1 MRKLACCLNGT
12 KSSVHRHLRAQK
24 QRNQHPESFFWETEA
39 GSAWLR
45 LLVFA
50 VLYLFGLECGVGAR
64 KLSRFFKLI
73 RIHHHVGVS
82 ETALRTQMQQMELLL
97 PQFQAACEQQVNQQK
112 RKVVVAMDETFFG
125 DFLILVL
132 MDLSSGYLLL
142 EDISD
147 DRRFESW
154 HAKTSPRLEAL
165 GIEVSHAIS
174 DRAKALIKLAVT
186 GFECDSGADLFHAQ
200 QDLSRWLGIKLT
212 RHTATV
218 EKQLNVAQAAEENA
232 LETKTTTTMTERQAL
247 KEQSI
252 TARKNYDQARQV
264 QTEYHENL
272 QGISDDLHPFSL
284 FDNSPNDAEKVTAG
298 LEARA
303 KAIEQLADQ
312 QGISDHKDVMKKF
325 RNQLQPLAV
334 SVNFWWHW
342 VNETLQGLAVD
353 KGMEDWLTTTLLPVV
368 YWHRHLHHT
377 QNRQS
382 REKYRKAWTHASH
395 TLEAHPFSAT
405 LSDSEIQRWL
415 SWAEW
420 MVRQF
425 HRSSSAV
432 EGRNGSLSQLYH
444 NGRGLTPQRLSALT
458 VIHNYGLQHED
469 GTTAARRLFGTE
481 HPELF
486 SWVLEQ
492 MGELPLARR
501 SRKPA
506 IPNPLKLLNVPA

>member
-50 VLYLFGLECGVGAR
+50 VLYLF
-64 KLSRFFKLI
+64 
-73 RIHHHVGVS
+73 
-82 ETALRTQMQQMELLL
+82 
-97 PQFQAACEQQVNQQK
+97 
-112 RKVVVAMDETFFG
+112 
-125 DFLILVL
+125 
-132 MDLSSGYLLL
+132 DLSSGYLLL

-200 QDLSRWLGIKLT
+200 QDLSRWLGIKLA

-218 EKQLNVAQAAEENA
+218 EKHLNVAQAAEENA

-303 KAIEQLADQ
+303 KAIEQLAD
-312 QGISDHKDVMKKF
+312 F
-325 RNQLQPLAV
+325 
-334 SVNFWWHW
+334 
-342 VNETLQGLAVD
+342 
-353 KGMEDWLTTTLLPVV
+353 
-368 YWHRHLHHT
+368 HT
-377 QNRQS
+377 Q
-382 REKYRKAWTHASH
+382 K
-395 TLEAHPFSAT
+395 
-405 LSDSEIQRWL
+405 
-415 SWAEW
+415 
-420 MVRQF
+420 
-425 HRSSSAV
+425 
-432 EGRNGSLSQLYH
+432 
-444 NGRGLTPQRLSALT
+444 
-458 VIHNYGLQHED
+458 
-469 GTTAARRLFGTE
+469 
-481 HPELF
+481 
-486 SWVLEQ
+486 
-492 MGELPLARR
+492 
-501 SRKPA
+501 
-506 IPNPLKLLNVPA
+506 

>member
-50 VLYLFGLECGVGAR
+50 VLYLF
-64 KLSRFFKLI
+64 
-73 RIHHHVGVS
+73 
-82 ETALRTQMQQMELLL
+82 
-97 PQFQAACEQQVNQQK
+97 
-112 RKVVVAMDETFFG
+112 
-125 DFLILVL
+125 
-132 MDLSSGYLLL
+132 DLSSGYLLL

-174 DRAKALIKLAVT
+174 DRAKALIKLAVM

-200 QDLSRWLGIKLT
+200 QDLSRWLGIKLA
-212 RHTATV
+212 RHTATI
-218 EKQLNVAQAAEENA
+218 EKQVNVAQAAEENA
-232 LETKTTTTMTERQAL
+232 LETKTTTMTERQAL

-325 RNQLQPLAV
+325 RNPLQPLAV

-506 IPNPLKLLNVPA
+506 IPNPLKLLNVQA

>member
-50 VLYLFGLECGVGAR
+50 VLYLF
-64 KLSRFFKLI
+64 
-73 RIHHHVGVS
+73 
-82 ETALRTQMQQMELLL
+82 
-97 PQFQAACEQQVNQQK
+97 
-112 RKVVVAMDETFFG
+112 
-125 DFLILVL
+125 
-132 MDLSSGYLLL
+132 DLSSGYLLL

-232 LETKTTTTMTERQAL
+232 LETKTTTMTERQAL

-481 HPELF
+481 HPDLF

-501 SRKPA
+501 SRKRA

>member
-1 MRKLACCLNGT
+1 M
-12 KSSVHRHLRAQK
+12 
-24 QRNQHPESFFWETEA
+24 
-39 GSAWLR
+39 
-45 LLVFA
+45 
-50 VLYLFGLECGVGAR
+50 
-64 KLSRFFKLI
+64 
-73 RIHHHVGVS
+73 
-82 ETALRTQMQQMELLL
+82 
-97 PQFQAACEQQVNQQK
+97 
-112 RKVVVAMDETFFG
+112 
-125 DFLILVL
+125 
-132 MDLSSGYLLL
+132 
-142 EDISD
+142 
-147 DRRFESW
+147 
-154 HAKTSPRLEAL
+154 
-165 GIEVSHAIS
+165 
-174 DRAKALIKLAVT
+174 
-186 GFECDSGADLFHAQ
+186 
-200 QDLSRWLGIKLT
+200 
-212 RHTATV
+212 
-218 EKQLNVAQAAEENA
+218 AQAAEENA

-506 IPNPLKLLNVPA
+506 IPNPLKLLNVQA

>member
-50 VLYLFGLECGVGAR
+50 VLYLF
-64 KLSRFFKLI
+64 
-73 RIHHHVGVS
+73 
-82 ETALRTQMQQMELLL
+82 
-97 PQFQAACEQQVNQQK
+97 
-112 RKVVVAMDETFFG
+112 
-125 DFLILVL
+125 
-132 MDLSSGYLLL
+132 DLSSGYLLL

-174 DRAKALIKLAVT
+174 DRAKALIKLAVM

-200 QDLSRWLGIKLT
+200 QDLSRWLGIKLA
-212 RHTATV
+212 RHTATI
-218 EKQLNVAQAAEENA
+218 EKQVNVAQAAEENA
-232 LETKTTTTMTERQAL
+232 LETKTTTMTERQAL

-325 RNQLQPLAV
+325 RNPLQPLAV

>member
-50 VLYLFGLECGVGAR
+50 VLYLF
-64 KLSRFFKLI
+64 
-73 RIHHHVGVS
+73 
-82 ETALRTQMQQMELLL
+82 
-97 PQFQAACEQQVNQQK
+97 
-112 RKVVVAMDETFFG
+112 
-125 DFLILVL
+125 
-132 MDLSSGYLLL
+132 DLSSGYLLL

-174 DRAKALIKLAVT
+174 DRAKALIKLAVM

-200 QDLSRWLGIKLT
+200 QDLSRWLGIKLA
-212 RHTATV
+212 RHTATI
-218 EKQLNVAQAAEENA
+218 EKQVNVAQAAEENA
-232 LETKTTTTMTERQAL
+232 LETKTTTMTERQAL

-501 SRKPA
+501 SRKRA